1 MAKSTATK
9 NKPLS
14 KSEVLNAVA
23 DALGEEI
30 SRKQVKE
37 VVETLATVGHKELKK
52 NGVFV
57 LHGFAKFVVVKKPA
71 RPAREGI
78 NPFTKEKQMFA
89 AKPASKAVRAPRGQ
103 GDQRRRQVKG
113 ERRVPSPTG
122 FLPGTC
128 LFSRP
133 RWRTARAGR
142 CSSVRVGER
151 AARERL
157 ADRVV
162 GGDDRAIAP
171 AALVVLRAIE
181 RRARLTE
188 VIERRLHVPLVAA
201 LAREGDLRA
210 DGDGERADGGEGDGL
225 PDVHS
230 FVLPWFGC
238 VSRRVLLM
246 SADRAS

>member
-23 DALGEEI
+23 DAVGEEI

-89 AKPASKAVRAPRGQ
+89 AKPASKAVRARA
-103 GDQRRRQVKG
+103 VKQIKDA
-113 ERRVPSPTG
+113 VK
-122 FLPGTC
+122 
-128 LFSRP
+128 
-133 RWRTARAGR
+133 
-142 CSSVRVGER
+142 
-151 AARERL
+151 
-157 ADRVV
+157 
-162 GGDDRAIAP
+162 
-171 AALVVLRAIE
+171 
-181 RRARLTE
+181 
-188 VIERRLHVPLVAA
+188 
-201 LAREGDLRA
+201 
-210 DGDGERADGGEGDGL
+210 
-225 PDVHS
+225 
-230 FVLPWFGC
+230 
-238 VSRRVLLM
+238 
-246 SADRAS
+246 